1 MKTVP
6 SESGL
11 PYLGHILPFLRNCN
25 DLFDE
30 MVAKHGKVYSNKY
43 AGKHI
48 LHLMT
53 PDANEFVL
61 LDRGKNFSSR
71 LAWNRTLK
79 NLFPNGLMLRDGDD
93 HRHHRRLLG
102 APFKATALK
111 TYVDIMNPK
120 IERAVGSWND
130 GAGDFLFYKSIKEL
144 TLNLASSIFIGESL
158 DDEAAQVNQAFVDLV
173 DASAVVVRY
182 PMFGNKYQRG
192 LRSRAFL
199 EDYFRNRI
207 PKKRQSEDTDMFA
220 EICRAQSDDGNHFS
234 DQDIVDHIIFL
245 MMAAHDTTTSSLSS
259 VCYALSKNSEWQ
271 DKLRAEIEN
280 IDEDHLSYD
289 RTDEFISA
297 G

>member
-1 MKTVP
+1 MKAVP

-43 AGKHI
+43 AGKYI

-120 IERAVGSWND
+120 IERTIDSWND
-130 GAGDFLFYKSIKEL
+130 GADDFLFYKSIKEL

-234 DQDIVDHIIFL
+234 DQDIVDHIIF
-245 MMAAHDTTTSSLSS
+245 
-259 VCYALSKNSEWQ
+259 
-271 DKLRAEIEN
+271 
-280 IDEDHLSYD
+280 
-289 RTDEFISA
+289 
-297 G
+297 